1 MLNIQILVWD
11 MCKNVTWV
19 NRTMRLKILPSL
31 DNCIP
36 NGNTH
41 LKLQYKNTAHIC
53 LFSQRPHTITKM
65 KDSRNMDGTIAES
78 FNGYS

>member
-1 MLNIQILVWD
+1 MVKPDNEV
-11 MCKNVTWV
+11 
-19 NRTMRLKILPSL
+19 KILPSL

-36 NGNTH
+36 NDNTH
-41 LKLQYKNTAHIC
+41 LNKRYKRYKNTAHIC

-65 KDSRNMDGTIAES
+65 KDSINMDGTIAES

>member
-1 MLNIQILVWD
+1 MQ
-11 MCKNVTWV
+11 KYNVV
-19 NRTMRLKILPSL
+19 KPDNEVKILPSL

-36 NGNTH
+36 NDNTH
-41 LKLQYKNTAHIC
+41 LNKRYKNTAHIH

-65 KDSRNMDGTIAES
+65 KDSINMDGTIAES